1 MSAYNWKRERG
12 TGPRRYTLI
21 HDRDAIQWRIGVLR
35 EIGQDVWVVHGPVSS
50 FPAGWE
56 PLATLEL
63 PLRDAKQA
71 AKLILTAKG

>member
-1 MSAYNWKRERG
+1 MSEYIWKRERG
-12 TGPRRYTLI
+12 TGPRRYTLTYLNGGVE
-21 HDRDAIQWRIGVLR
+21 WRLGVLR
-35 EIGQDVWVVHGPVSS
+35 EIGQDVWVVHGPASS

-63 PLRDAKQA
+63 PLREAKQA

>member
-21 HDRDAIQWRIGVLR
+21 LDRDAIQWRLGVLR
-35 EIGQDVWVVHGPVSS
+35 EIGQDVWVVHGPASS

-56 PLATLEL
+56 PVATLEL
-63 PLRDAKQA
+63 PLKDAKQA